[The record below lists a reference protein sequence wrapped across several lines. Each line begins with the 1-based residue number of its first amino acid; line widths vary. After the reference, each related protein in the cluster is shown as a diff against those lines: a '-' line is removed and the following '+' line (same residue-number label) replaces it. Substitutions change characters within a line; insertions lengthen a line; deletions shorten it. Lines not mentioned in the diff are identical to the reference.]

1 MGLTNAMTHLSHE
14 IGALRQDR
22 GTFMKNLA
30 KETED
35 MKARVSE
42 MRADFATARA
52 RSAVKMKDDLTAF
65 VFKLREGV
73 AGFRN
78 EFRADLEGASRAWF
92 GPARGFAGQG
102 EAEFAFKPERKK
114 GKQKNARGKRG

>member
-1 MGLTNAMTHLSHE
+1 MGLTDAMTHLSEE
-14 IGALRQDR
+14 IGALRQER

-30 KETED
+30 NETKE

-42 MRADFATARA
+42 MRADFATARF
-52 RSAVKMKDDLTAF
+52 RSAMKMKNDLTTF

-78 EFRADLEGASRAWF
+78 DFRADLDGASRAWF
-92 GPARGFAGQG
+92 GPARGFA
-102 EAEFAFKPERKK
+102 ERASAEFSFKPERKR
-114 GKQKNARGKRG
+114 GRQRNA